1 MNKPIILFTNFWD
14 ANHLLER
21 RHFVFLRDK
30 SLYKIQMH
38 PIGGAVKSP
47 KNYSIY
53 SIALSHPP
61 LNRLKNIHEEFPQ
74 LNCLNFFCPTYKLL
88 RDYKDGGSWDDY
100 SVNFRSLLRERKKE
114 VSQWMKSLI
123 PDHIYILCCW
133 ENTSNGAHCHRAL
146 IYDALSKSKSLK
158 NRAIYAYRDGSWDGS
173 YIDNELYAYID
184 QTISLKSIDI
194 QNQTIPLTINNPYL
208 SDQMGA
214 PLGSQ
219 IGTFTTNNGSWNFNA
234 SEDNNDLF
242 LTMVQELSFHHP
254 VSIGNSNLGISD
266 LTSFLQ

>member
-21 RHFVFLRDK
+21 RHFMFLHDK

-38 PIGGAVKSP
+38 PGGDFVKSP
-47 KNYSIY
+47 KNYSIH

-61 LNRLKNIHEEFPQ
+61 LNRLKNIHKEFPQ
-74 LNCLNFFCPTYKLL
+74 LNRLNFFCPTYKLL
-88 RDYKDGGSWDDY
+88 KDYKDGGSWDDY

-114 VSQWMKSLI
+114 ISQWIKSLM

-146 IYDALSKSKSLK
+146 IYDALIKSKSLK

-173 YIDNELYAYID
+173 YTDNQLYYYID
-184 QTISLKSIDI
+184 QTIALKS
-194 QNQTIPLTINNPYL
+194 QAGPLTINSPYL
-208 SDQMGA
+208 SNQMGV
-214 PLGSQ
+214 PLGTQ
-219 IGTFTTNNGSWNFNA
+219 IGTFTTNDGSWNVSA
-234 SEDNNDLF
+234 LEENNDIF
-242 LTMVQELSFHHP
+242 LTMLQELSFNHP
-254 VSIGNSNLGISD
+254 VSISNSNFGISD